1 MNLNLF
7 FDQFQGWPFQDHPPL
22 NTITSR
28 SSSHPMSPQPSSSQ
42 YCAMGLSYTHHSCVM
57 DIYIIISRR
66 VNPRSVNTLHINCL
80 LMLLPRWLRE
90 QSSSDSPSQP
100 ASHQPIQPASTVIQW
115 AAWLCVL
122 AWSTDECGESW
133 VLRGMEKFTRLNL
146 HLDIYGNVAFIST
159 SLGGMG
165 RDGVGRWCPECASCQ
180 PRMNEG
186 GEEICVETIVWTD
199 PFADDRCRPS
209 SSSMGCLGWNI
220 SEIIEWKYLNRCS
233 FHSSTLWYMPN
244 TIPLHS
250 PPPLV

>member
-42 YCAMGLSYTHHSCVM
+42 YCAMALSHPSFVCYGHLHNYIPPSESPFCQYTSHKLSSAAATTLT
-57 DIYIIISRR
+57 SRT
-66 VNPRSVNTLHINCL
+66 VL
-80 LMLLPRWLRE
+80 LWQPE
-90 QSSSDSPSQP
+90 P
-100 ASHQPIQPASTVIQW
+100 ASQHSHPVGRVVMCLGVEHGWMWWILSTKGDGKIH
-115 AAWLCVL
+115 
-122 AWSTDECGESW
+122 STKLTFGYLWECSFHFHFPGW
-133 VLRGMEKFTRLNL
+133 
-146 HLDIYGNVAFIST
+146 H
-159 SLGGMG
+159 
-165 RDGVGRWCPECASCQ
+165 GVGRWCPECAPCQ

-233 FHSSTLWYMPN
+233 FHSSTL
-244 TIPLHS
+244 HA
-250 PPPLV
+250 